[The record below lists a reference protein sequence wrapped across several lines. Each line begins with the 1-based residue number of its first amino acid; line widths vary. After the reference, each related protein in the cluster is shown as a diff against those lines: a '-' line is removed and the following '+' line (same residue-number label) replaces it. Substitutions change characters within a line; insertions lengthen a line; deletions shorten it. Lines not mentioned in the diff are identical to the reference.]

1 MNRLFAASSV
11 LCRAAR
17 LPRLHWMA
25 TLALTLSLFV
35 GLAGAEEHGQDLG
48 GYMMHHL
55 ANGHEWRPI
64 PGGPTLTLPSQWM
77 VGNVDMSISL
87 HVLLLLIAV
96 VALIL
101 VFKPAAKR
109 VAHAPTGK
117 LGHLMEVFVLF
128 IRDEVVKP
136 NLGEEDAPKWTP
148 FFLTLFFFILAL
160 NLIGLI
166 PGFPAATGNINF
178 TAAMSLLIF
187 VVFNVAGM
195 KHNGVGHYIANIVPK
210 GLPIAVLPL
219 IAAIEF
225 LGIFTKTFALAI
237 RLFANMTAGH
247 VLIMSLLGLIIVFK
261 TVLASA
267 AFVPFTLFIYLI
279 EVLVAFLQAY
289 VFTLLASLFVGSAIH
304 QEH

>member
-1 MNRLFAASSV
+1 MN
-11 LCRAAR
+11 AAR
-17 LPRLHWMA
+17 LSRIFLLVA
-25 TLALTLSLFV
+25 LLCLALPLFA
-35 GLAGAEEHGQDLG
+35 GKALASEAAAEAEHAAAG
-48 GYMMHHL
+48 GGDMGSYMMHHL
-55 ANGHEWRPI
+55 GNSHHWKVTPF
-64 PGGPTLTLPSQWM
+64 GPTLNLPSHWM
-77 VGNVDMSISL
+77 VGNVDLSISL
-87 HVLLLLIAV
+87 HVLLLLISF
-96 VALIL
+96 ALL
-101 VFKPAAKR
+101 VIVLRPAAKR
-109 VAHAPTGK
+109 LALAPTGK
-117 LGHLMEVFVLF
+117 LGHLVEVFVLF

-136 NLGEEDAPKWTP
+136 NLGEKDAVKWTP
-148 FFLTLFFFILAL
+148 FFLTLFFFLLSL

-187 VVFNVAGM
+187 VVFNVAGIQ
-195 KHNGVGHYIANIVPK
+195 KNGLGHYFTNLVPK

-219 IAAIEF
+219 IAVIEF
-225 LGIFTKTFALAI
+225 LGLFTKTFALAI

-267 AFVPFTLFIYLI
+267 AFVPFTLFIYMI
-279 EVLVAFLQAY
+279 ELLVAFLQAY

>member
-1 MNRLFAASSV
+1 MKAFK
-11 LCRAAR
+11 
-17 LPRLHWMA
+17 
-25 TLALTLSLFV
+25 TLAAIAAACTAF
-35 GLAGAEEHGQDLG
+35 AGTAQAAGEDLG
-48 GYMMHHL
+48 SYMMHHL
-55 ANGHEWRPI
+55 SNGHEWKITPF
-64 PGGPTLTLPSQWM
+64 GPTVHLPSGWM
-77 VGNVDMSISL
+77 VGGVDMSISL
-87 HVLLLLIAV
+87 HVLLMLIALFLLV
-96 VALIL
+96 IIL
-101 VFKPAAKR
+101 KPAAKR
-109 VAHAPTGK
+109 MANAPTGK
-117 LGHLMEVFVLF
+117 LGHIVEVFVLF

-136 NLGEEDAPKWTP
+136 NMGEEDAPKWTP

-166 PGFPAATGNINF
+166 PGFAAVTGNINF

-187 VVFNVAGM
+187 VVFNASGI
-195 KHNGVGHYIANIVPK
+195 KHNGPVHYFANVVPK

-225 LGIFTKTFALAI
+225 LGLFTKTFALAI

-261 TVLASA
+261 TALASV
-267 AFVPFTLFIYLI
+267 AFVPFTLFIYMI